1 MAKTLDEIDILSSNN
16 GRWEVFHIKE
26 LDENGVIC
34 RRVLRPNADVSGEVQ
49 AIQDA
54 AELYWTDEMKAVHA
68 AAVKEEEAEITAD
81 KPPFP
86 D

>member
-26 LDENGVIC
+26 LDVNGVSC

-54 AELYWTDEMKAVHA
+54 AELYWTDEMKAVQA
-68 AAVKEEEAEITAD
+68 AAVKEVSHNSIS
-81 KPPFP
+81 
-86 D
+86 